1 MPGVRAS
8 LHHRLKEQMPATKR
22 TTAGSTYQFLWTDKA
37 PIHTFA
43 LKSALCVSTVHQNA
57 CAVAQDAFTFSE
69 HNRFFCYAILCA
81 KARQPGAFYC
91 IHGAPSTHYFHVEVN
106 CSGFQ
111 GDSISFKMPAWA
123 PGYYWIMNYS
133 KNVINFK
140 AADESGK
147 QLACDK
153 TGKNEWRVIK
163 RRM

>member
-37 PIHTFA
+37 LIHTFA

-57 CAVAQDAFTFSE
+57 CAVAQDVLLSVSIIVFSATQS
-69 HNRFFCYAILCA
+69 FAQS
-81 KARQPGAFYC
+81 KTARAFYC

-133 KNVINFK
+133 K
-140 AADESGK
+140 ERH
-147 QLACDK
+147 QL
-153 TGKNEWRVIK
+153 
-163 RRM
+163 